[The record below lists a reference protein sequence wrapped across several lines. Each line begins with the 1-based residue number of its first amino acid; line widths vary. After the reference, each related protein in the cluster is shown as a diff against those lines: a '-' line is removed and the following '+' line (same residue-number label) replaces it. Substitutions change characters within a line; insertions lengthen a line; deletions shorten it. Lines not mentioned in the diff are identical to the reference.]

1 VNVDAEDFRRHYSAL
16 SDAALLELDP
26 DELVEAARQCYEI
39 ELAQRGL
46 RREKKAAPESPLE
59 AELVP
64 VGEYT
69 LFQEAELARMILE
82 SADIPCR
89 LDNTYDPYGQKVL
102 ADPAFGRL
110 RLLVPVN
117 LLEDAREC
125 LAASVPDTI
134 SEEELAK
141 QAEAAADLETG
152 EDGESPRI

>member
-1 VNVDAEDFRRHYSAL
+1 MNVDAEDFRRHYSAL
-16 SDAALLELDP
+16 SDAALLDLDP
-26 DELVEAARQCYEI
+26 DELVDAARQCYEV

-46 RREKKAAPESPLE
+46 RRAKKTASVSPLE
-59 AELVP
+59 GELVP

-110 RLLVPVN
+110 WLLVPAN
-117 LLEDAREC
+117 LVEEAREC
-125 LAASVPDTI
+125 LASSIPAPI
-134 SEEELAK
+134 SDEELAR
-141 QAEAAADLETG
+141 QAEAAG
-152 EDGESPRI
+152 GWEDGESQEH

>member
-1 VNVDAEDFRRHYSAL
+1 LNVDAEDFRRHYSVL
-16 SDAALLELDP
+16 SDAALLDLDP
-26 DELVEAARQCYEI
+26 DELVEVARQCYEV

-46 RREKKAAPESPLE
+46 RRPKKATAESPPE

-102 ADPAFGRL
+102 ADPAFGRIW
-110 RLLVPVN
+110 LLVPAN
-117 LLEDAREC
+117 LVEEAREC
-125 LAASVPDTI
+125 LASSVPAPI
-134 SEEELAK
+134 SDEELAR
-141 QAEAAADLETG
+141 QAEAAADAEVDAEA
-152 EDGESPRI
+152 EDRG